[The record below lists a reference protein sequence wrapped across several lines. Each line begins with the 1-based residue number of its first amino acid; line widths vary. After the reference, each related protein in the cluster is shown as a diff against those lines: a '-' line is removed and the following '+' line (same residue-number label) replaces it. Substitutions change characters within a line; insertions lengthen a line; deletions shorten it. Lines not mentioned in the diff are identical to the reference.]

1 LCPFLLLSG
10 ALQRAKGYIMT
21 TNANPL
27 GRPLSPSIK
36 RDYLLAVPITHTHR
50 EALQREAEDAG
61 YRSLAA
67 YIRERKLAEPPA
79 TRSA

>member
-1 LCPFLLLSG
+1 
-10 ALQRAKGYIMT
+10 MT

-27 GRPLSPSIK
+27 GRPQSPTTK

-50 EALQREAEDAG
+50 EALQREANAAG

-67 YIRERKLAEPPA
+67 YVRERKLAEPFVM
-79 TRSA
+79 RSA

>member
-1 LCPFLLLSG
+1 MP
-10 ALQRAKGYIMT
+10 
-21 TNANPL
+21 TNAL
-27 GRPLSPSIK
+27 GRPLALTTK

-50 EALQREAEDAG
+50 AALQREAEAAG

>member
-1 LCPFLLLSG
+1 MP
-10 ALQRAKGYIMT
+10 
-21 TNANPL
+21 TNAL
-27 GRPLSPSIK
+27 GRPLAPTIK

-50 EALQREAEDAG
+50 ESLQREAEAAG

-67 YIRERKLAEPPA
+67 YIRERKLAEPTL